1 MYCPRN
7 GLASGPIRL
16 LYANKGI
23 PSIYSRHIR
32 QLVEYSIASVFNV
45 SPYEMHSPRRCGR
58 KIAFARQIAM
68 YLAHVG
74 GGLSLREVGRLF
86 SRNRST
92 VAHACAAVED
102 RRDDPLLDRCLT
114 FLEVALATGFGSR
127 NERMGDAR

>member
-7 GLASGPIRL
+7 GLASRPIRS
-16 LYANKGI
+16 LYANKGN

-45 SPYEMHSPRRCGR
+45 SPYEMHSRRRCR
-58 KIAFARQIAM
+58 RNIAFARQIAM

-74 GGLSLREVGRLF
+74 GGLSLTEVGRLF
-86 SRNRST
+86 SRDRST

-102 RRDDPLLDRCLT
+102 RRDDPLLDHCLT
-114 FLEVALATGFGSR
+114 FLEVALTTSFRSWD
-127 NERMGDAR
+127 ERIGDAR